1 MRYMKHF
8 VTDKSPRTK
17 ILRWIV
23 MSVMISAILL
33 TLSLPAL
40 AQTKYVI
47 TDGDNV
53 IVCMSNSSDPAVV
66 IEEAGLQLGESDTY
80 TTQTTDGIAEIHI
93 NRVQMVTVRE
103 GNETI
108 VVGTYGGTA
117 ADVLRSLE
125 ITLAAS
131 DRLSCSPDT
140 QTYDG
145 MTITVTR
152 VKEEF
157 LEYQEVVPYQT
168 RIYEDGSLEPGKEIV
183 LAAGVDGVTRYR
195 ARIVYEN
202 GVEIL
207 RDVLSEQVISEASD
221 AVILRGVDR
230 SVKAQNLS
238 ASEAPQQPEPSQLT
252 EVVHDPAGTSNLP
265 EMIQGAY
272 VPGTNLPYS
281 ELLHFEATAYYC
293 EPYERGITFTGTKA
307 RVGTVAV
314 DPNVIPLG
322 TKMYIVTADGEYVYG
337 YCVAED
343 TGGVIKG
350 KLVDL
355 YFNTYDECI
364 QFGRRD
370 ILIYILE

>member
-8 VTDKSPRTK
+8 VTDKSPKTK
-17 ILRWIV
+17 LMRWIV
-23 MSVMISAILL
+23 MAVMISAILL
-33 TLSLPAL
+33 SLSLPAL

-53 IVCMSNSSDPAVV
+53 IVCMSSSSDPAVV
-66 IEEAGLQLGESDTY
+66 IEEAGLHLGESDTY

-103 GNETI
+103 GHETI
-108 VVGTYGGTA
+108 VVGTYGGTV
-117 ADVLRSLE
+117 ADVLHSLN
-125 ITLAAS
+125 ISVSAS
-131 DRLSCSPDT
+131 DRLSWGLDT
-140 QTYDG
+140 ETYDG
-145 MTITVTR
+145 MTISITR
-152 VKEEF
+152 IKEEL
-157 LEYQEVVPYQT
+157 LEYEEVVPHNT
-168 RIYEDGSLEPGKEIV
+168 KIYEDGSLEPGKEITLV
-183 LAAGVDGVTRYR
+183 AGVDGVTRYQ
-195 ARIVYEN
+195 AKIVYEN
-202 GVEIL
+202 GVEIR
-207 RDVLSEQVISEASD
+207 RDVYSENVISEVTD

-230 SVKAQNLS
+230 SVKDTLMTVQKPGDTQSGPTTLS
-238 ASEAPQQPEPSQLT
+238 TPVDVAESAHAS
-252 EVVHDPAGTSNLP
+252 
-265 EMIQGAY
+265 Y
-272 VPGTNLPYS
+272 VPGTNLTYK
-281 ELLHFEATAYYC
+281 ERLEFEATAYYC

-322 TKMYIVTADGEYVYG
+322 TRMYIVSADGEYVYG

-355 YFNTYDECI
+355 YFNTYNECI

-370 ILIYILE
+370 ILIYILD